1 MRPSNSCDL
10 IRGSEIMIIWT
21 VWSNYLL
28 SNENF
33 LRSRALSTNVS
44 KYCCDIKKYLVIL
57 VDGVIIKV
65 CIINIESAHDFIK
78 QERTRL
84 EKH

>member
-57 VDGVIIKV
+57 VDGVITTV
-65 CIINIESAHDFIK
+65 FLDLVNIFARHFGLK
-78 QERTRL
+78 AV
-84 EKH
+84 